1 MKTPKELDIVRRHE
15 MFDDTPWVVKILH
28 DGKMPEISRHVH
40 KMYIYQK
47 HLIAEVRKLRRELR
61 ARGQHD

>member
-15 MFDDTPWVVKILH
+15 MFDDTPLLVKILH

-47 HLIAEVRKLRRELR
+47 HLIAEVRKLRRELKK
-61 ARGQHD
+61 

>member
-15 MFDDTPWVVKILH
+15 MFDDTPMLVKILA
-28 DGKMPEISRHVH
+28 DGKMQEIARHVH

-47 HLIAEVRKLRRELR
+47 HLIAEVRKLRRELKK
-61 ARGQHD
+61 

>member
-15 MFDDTPWVVKILH
+15 MFDDTPMLVKILE

-47 HLIAEVRKLRRELR
+47 HLIAEVRKLRRELKK
-61 ARGQHD
+61 

>member
-15 MFDDTPWVVKILH
+15 MFDDTPWVVQILH

-47 HLIAEVRKLRRELR
+47 HLIAEVRKLRRELKSKN
-61 ARGQHD
+61 G